1 MWKKCRGITN
11 TFVELLEKLLGEN
24 FVGFSAVSV
33 ELGLFWDVRIGILGM
48 MLSLL
53 QLVRS
58 FVVSIWDT
66 RKDEG

>member
-1 MWKKCRGITN
+1 M
-11 TFVELLEKLLGEN
+11 ELLETLLGEN

-33 ELGLFWDVRIGILGM
+33 ELSLFWDVRIGILGM
-48 MLSLL
+48 MLSSL